1 MVPIEEKKKQEVG
14 EIPVVEVPPV
24 ATIVPEEPPKRVP
37 RQIIDEMVEGKRRV
51 TIVY

>member
-1 MVPIEEKKKQEVG
+1 MAPIEEKKKQEVK
-14 EIPVVEVPPV
+14 EIPVVEVTPV
-24 ATIVPEEPPKRVP
+24 IPEEPKKRVP